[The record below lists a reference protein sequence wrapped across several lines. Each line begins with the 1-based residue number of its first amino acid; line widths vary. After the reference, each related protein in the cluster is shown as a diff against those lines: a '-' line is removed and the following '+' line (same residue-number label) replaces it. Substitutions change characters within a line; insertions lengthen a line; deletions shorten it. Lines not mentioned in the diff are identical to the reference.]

1 MTRKLSPSIL
11 AADFSIL
18 GEQIKKVEKAGSQ
31 YLHVDVMDGMFVPSI
46 SFGMPVLASVRK
58 ITNMV
63 LDVHLM
69 IEEPIRYIET
79 IKKEGADLITVHLE
93 ACKDVKAT
101 LTKIREVGAKV
112 GLSIKPGTP
121 VEEIKPY
128 LDMIDMLLVMTVE
141 PGFGGQKYIEA
152 STERIRQAKALIE
165 QSGRE
170 IDIEVDGGISHKILE
185 VVLEAGANVIVAGT
199 PIFRDDIEE
208 NVKSYLGIM
217 NS

>member
-58 ITNMV
+58 ITNMA

-217 NS
+217 NL

>member
-121 VEEIKPY
+121 VEEINPY

>member
-18 GEQIKKVEKAGSQ
+18 GEQIKKVERAGSQ

-101 LTKIREVGAKV
+101 LEKIREVGAKV

-217 NS
+217 NQ